1 MLKIYLTINFSLG
14 HYSSCLELHLKFVSF
29 LCDPCLYPFP
39 YMMSTFNHCA
49 CATPAFSPPVSSL
62 EPAFQKK
69 EIHKPFIHSFIHPFP
84 AAFLFA
90 NRAGSYL
97 CLVTHHQILWGDYA
111 EHHWFTHF
119 WLCQK
124 SMSWQAFPCK
134 YHTRTMLLISRAL
147 SQFCLPS

>member
-69 EIHKPFIHSFIHPFP
+69 EIHKPFIHSFIPFLP
-84 AAFLFA
+84 P
-90 NRAGSYL
+90 S
-97 CLVTHHQILWGDYA
+97 CLQTEQEVICAW
-111 EHHWFTHF
+111 
-119 WLCQK
+119 WLTIRFCEGIMLNITDSHTFGFVRSQCLGK
-124 SMSWQAFPCK
+124 HSPVNTIQGPCCW
-134 YHTRTMLLISRAL
+134 
-147 SQFCLPS
+147 SQEL